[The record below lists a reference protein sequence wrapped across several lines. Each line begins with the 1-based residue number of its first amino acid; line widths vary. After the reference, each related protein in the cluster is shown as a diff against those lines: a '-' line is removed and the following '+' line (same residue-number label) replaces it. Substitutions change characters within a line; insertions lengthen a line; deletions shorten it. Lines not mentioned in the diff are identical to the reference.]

1 MSKHVAVLCLAIA
14 GCGVEVD
21 AAGAAPGAVP
31 VSSEVHAASVT
42 QSVPETL
49 PEDAFV
55 ESEQH
60 RDPFRPFDFDPLSL
74 GPGAFCDLRA
84 RRRASVRMADTPVAS
99 MELIATVSGVADPT
113 AMVADER
120 GVGHAIR
127 RGDFLGAD
135 ELVSHADGMTVSL
148 QWRVE
153 RIEPERLVLVRED
166 PSCGAITSRVLV
178 PVAISRVADPEAR
191 SRPEPR
197 RTIPLAAIV
206 SCPAISWSP
215 GPSCTVPR

>member
-60 RDPFRPFDFDPLSL
+60 RDPFRPFDPPRPA
-74 GPGAFCDLRA
+74 PGADCNIDALHRPF
-84 RRRASVRMADTPVAS
+84 VRMADTPVAS

-153 RIEPERLVLVRED
+153 RIEPERLVLVSED
-166 PSCGAITSRVLV
+166 PWGGATTSRVL
-178 PVAISRVADPEAR
+178 AMHSENER
-191 SRPEPR
+191 
-197 RTIPLAAIV
+197 
-206 SCPAISWSP
+206 
-215 GPSCTVPR
+215 G

>member
-1 MSKHVAVLCLAIA
+1 MSKYAAVLCLAIA

-42 QSVPETL
+42 QRVPETL

-60 RDPFRPFDFDPLSL
+60 RDPFRPFDPPRP
-74 GPGAFCDLRA
+74 GPADSSCGRHRLF
-84 RRRASVRMADTPVAS
+84 VRMADTPVAS

-135 ELVSHADGMTVSL
+135 ELVSHADGMTVLL

-166 PSCGAITSRVLV
+166 PSCGATTSRVL
-178 PVAISRVADPEAR
+178 AMHSENER
-191 SRPEPR
+191 
-197 RTIPLAAIV
+197 
-206 SCPAISWSP
+206 
-215 GPSCTVPR
+215 G

>member
-60 RDPFRPFDFDPLSL
+60 RDPFRPYPPNL
-74 GPGAFCDLRA
+74 GPGADCNL
-84 RRRASVRMADTPVAS
+84 RRRFVRMADTPVAS

-153 RIEPERLVLVRED
+153 RIEPERLVLVSED
-166 PSCGAITSRVLV
+166 PWGGATTSRVL
-178 PVAISRVADPEAR
+178 AMHSENER
-191 SRPEPR
+191 
-197 RTIPLAAIV
+197 
-206 SCPAISWSP
+206 
-215 GPSCTVPR
+215 G

>member
-1 MSKHVAVLCLAIA
+1 MSKHAAVLCLAIA

-42 QSVPETL
+42 QRVPETL

-60 RDPFRPFDFDPLSL
+60 RDPFRPFDPSRL
-74 GPGAFCDLRA
+74 GPGADCNIGGPHRPF
-84 RRRASVRMADTPVAS
+84 VRMADTPVAS

-135 ELVSHADGMTVSL
+135 ELVSHADGMTVLL

-166 PSCGAITSRVLV
+166 PSCGATTSRVL
-178 PVAISRVADPEAR
+178 AMHSENER
-191 SRPEPR
+191 
-197 RTIPLAAIV
+197 
-206 SCPAISWSP
+206 
-215 GPSCTVPR
+215 G